1 MPARSAVG
9 QLPEEIRDEL
19 NRRLVESGFSGYADL
34 AAWLREQGYQVSKS
48 AVHRH
53 GSELERQFDEAMA
66 DVRRTR
72 ALAKACKDEGDAG
85 DQGDVLSATSGI
97 LQEQLLRISIALRQ
111 ADTDPAEAAKSISVV
126 ARAHA
131 DVGRMQVALQ
141 KWQEQMREKAASA
154 ADAVERVARRG
165 GLTAESVDLIRR
177 EILGITG

>member
-9 QLPEEIRDEL
+9 QLPEEIRDEI
-19 NRRLVESGFSGYADL
+19 NRRLVENSFSGYAQL
-34 AAWLREQGYQVSKS
+34 AGWLRELGYQISKS
-48 AVHRH
+48 ALHRH
-53 GSELERQFDEAMA
+53 GSQLEADFDEAMA

-72 ALAKACKDEGDAG
+72 ALAKACKDEGDE
-85 DQGDVLSATSGI
+85 GDVLTATSGI

-111 ADTDPAEAAKSISVV
+111 ADSDPAEAAKSISVV

-131 DVGRMQVALQ
+131 DVGRMQVALA
-141 KWQEQMREKAASA
+141 KWQETMREKASLA
-154 ADAVERVARRG
+154 ADAVEKVARRG

>member
-19 NRRLVESGFSGYADL
+19 NRRLVANDFSGYADL
-34 AAWLREQGYQVSKS
+34 AGWLREAGFQISKS
-48 AVHRH
+48 ALHRH
-53 GSELERQFDEAMA
+53 GSALEAEFDAAMA

-72 ALAKACKDEGDAG
+72 ALAKACKDEGDE
-85 DQGDVLSATSGI
+85 GDVLTATSGI
-97 LQEQLLRISIALRQ
+97 LQEQLLRIAIALRQ
-111 ADTDPAEAAKSISVV
+111 ADGDPAEAAKSISVV

-141 KWQEQMREKAASA
+141 KWQEAMREKAQLA
-154 ADAVERVARRG
+154 ADAVEKVARRG
-165 GLTAESVDLIRR
+165 GLTADSVDLIRR

>member
-19 NRRLVESGFSGYADL
+19 NRRLVDNGFADYSGL
-34 AAWLREQGYQVSKS
+34 AAWLAEQGYKVSRS

-53 GSELERQFDEAMA
+53 GSELEAEFDQAMA

-72 ALAKACKDEGDAG
+72 ALARACKDDGDG

-97 LQEQLLRISIALRQ
+97 LQEQLLRIAIALRQ

-141 KWQEQMREKAASA
+141 KWQEQMREKAGLA
-154 ADAVERVARRG
+154 ADAVEKVARRG

>member
-19 NRRLVESGFSGYADL
+19 NRRLVENGFAGYAAL
-34 AAWLREQGYQVSKS
+34 AAWLADQGYKVSKS

-53 GSELERQFDEAMA
+53 GSALEEQFDEAMA

-72 ALAKACKDEGDAG
+72 ALAKACKDEGDE
-85 DQGDVLSATSGI
+85 GDVLTATSGI
-97 LQEQLLRISIALRQ
+97 LQEQLLRIAIALRQ

-141 KWQEQMREKAASA
+141 KWQETMREKASLA
-154 ADAVERVARRG
+154 ADAVEKVARRG
-165 GLTAESVDLIRR
+165 GLTADSVDLIRR
-177 EILGITG
+177 QILGITS

>member
-19 NRRLVESGFSGYADL
+19 NRRLVDNGFADYSGL
-34 AAWLREQGYQVSKS
+34 AAWLAEQGYKVSRS

-53 GSELERQFDEAMA
+53 GSELEAEFDQAMA

-72 ALAKACKDEGDAG
+72 ALARACKDDGDG

-97 LQEQLLRISIALRQ
+97 LQEQLLRIAIALRQ

-141 KWQEQMREKAASA
+141 KWQEQMREKAGLA
-154 ADAVERVARRG
+154 AGAVEKVARRG